1 MFVKKSKC
9 KFNENDA
16 DEILPGLWLGNM
28 YAAKNINFLK
38 QNNIK
43 NIINVTKVI
52 PNYFVNSDIKYV
64 RIPIIDKKICDKN
77 LINIFDISG
86 KYIYK
91 KLKNKENI
99 LVHCKRGHQRSACII
114 AAFIIKYLKI
124 DILDTLKFIKSKRKC
139 AFYRKTCILKNMVS
153 IYLQ

>member
-1 MFVKKSKC
+1 MVVKKSKC

-64 RIPIIDKKICDKN
+64 RIPIRDKEICDKN
-77 LINIFDISG
+77 LINIFNISG

-99 LVHCKRGHQRSACII
+99 LVHCKWGHQRSACIV

-124 DILDTLKFIKSKRKC
+124 DILDTLKFIKYKRKC
-139 AFYRKTCILKNMVS
+139 TFYRKTCILKNMVS